1 VCTVLN
7 SVWLDLPQ
15 GILVNRLWSES
26 GVGLL
31 NLGLQGIVYRTGGVS
46 GNRVQLSR
54 WYERTDSLG
63 RRPRCSFKLAI
74 KPAITAVISHRCQT
88 RRDEPLVSDVYLWYT
103 RTPERDI

>member
-46 GNRVQLSR
+46 GNRVQLH
-54 WYERTDSLG
+54 
-63 RRPRCSFKLAI
+63 
-74 KPAITAVISHRCQT
+74 ITMVRAHRQPWPKT
-88 RRDEPLVSDVYLWYT
+88 ALFV
-103 RTPERDI
+103 